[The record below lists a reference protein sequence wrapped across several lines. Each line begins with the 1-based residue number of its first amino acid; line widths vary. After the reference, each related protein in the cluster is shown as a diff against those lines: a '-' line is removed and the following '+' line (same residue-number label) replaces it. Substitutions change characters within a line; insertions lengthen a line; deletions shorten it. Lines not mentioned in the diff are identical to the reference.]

1 MSLSKITLVAAALLA
16 APAGLALAQVP
27 LDSLSSTVIEGR
39 VGEVFGNRFIL
50 EDGEGR
56 VLVEAQGELPAGAAI
71 GTGDALVIVGTDTPN
86 GFLASA
92 ITRQDGTE
100 VLSAPR
106 PAANPAPVVA
116 PATPAAPVPAAAA
129 AAPLDEAGARAAI
142 EAMGFSD
149 LRLDDRGRNHFEFKG
164 RDADGRA
171 LEIEIALDG
180 TLRKLDVDDDVRAS
194 SVDLLALLPDNVASA
209 ARAAGLV
216 DLHDYE
222 AGPRHFKLEGYTEA
236 GHDFEIEFGLDGTL
250 RKFDLD
256 DDAPRDALSLTP
268 LLPEGV
274 QAVIAERGIVD
285 VREFEVGP
293 RHYKVEGYTE
303 AGREIEVEIG
313 FDDRVGAISVDDGRA
328 APAAAFDEAAII
340 ASVEAAGYQVRDV
353 EAKPRHVEVDAVNP
367 EGETVRL
374 HVDFAGEVYRER
386 LVRQGF

>member
-1 MSLSKITLVAAALLA
+1 MRISAMTLIAAAVFV

-27 LDSLSSTVIEGR
+27 LDTLSSTVIEGR

-50 EDGEGR
+50 EDASGR
-56 VLVEAQGELPAGAAI
+56 VLVEAQGELPPGAAI

-92 ITRQDGTE
+92 ITRDDGTE
-100 VLSAPR
+100 ILGAPR
-106 PAANPAPVVA
+106 PAPAA
-116 PATPAAPVPAAAA
+116 APAAPVRPATISPASTSE
-129 AAPLDEAGARAAI
+129 LDEAGARAAV

-149 LRLDDRGRNHFEFKG
+149 VRLDERGRDHFEFKA
-164 RDADGRA
+164 RDADGR
-171 LEIEIALDG
+171 EIEVEIGLDG
-180 TLRKLDVDDDVRAS
+180 TLRKLDVDDDARMR
-194 SVDLLALLPDNVASA
+194 SVDLLALVPANLADA
-209 ARAAGLV
+209 ARAAGLT

-222 AGPRHFKLEGYTEA
+222 AGPRHYKLEGYTEA
-236 GHDFEIEFGLDGTL
+236 GHDFEIEFDLDGNL

-256 DDAPRDALSLTP
+256 DDAPRNALSLTG

-274 QAVIAERGIVD
+274 QAVIAERGITD
-285 VREFEVGP
+285 VREFEVGS

-313 FDDRVGAISVDDGRA
+313 FDDRLGAISVDDGRNP
-328 APAAAFDEAAII
+328 APGAYDEAALI
-340 ASVEAAGYQVRDV
+340 ASVEAAGYQVRGV
-353 EAKPRHVEVDAVNP
+353 EPKPRHVEVDAVNP
-367 EGETVRL
+367 EGEAVRL